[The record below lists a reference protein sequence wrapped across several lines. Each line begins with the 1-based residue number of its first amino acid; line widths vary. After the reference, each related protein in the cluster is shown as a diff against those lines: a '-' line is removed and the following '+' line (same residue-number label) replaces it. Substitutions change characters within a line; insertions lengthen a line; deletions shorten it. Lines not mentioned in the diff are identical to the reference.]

1 MKLIFIKE
9 LKEIIQSSRFTI
21 SFSVCS
27 LLIILSFVMGANNY
41 LTSLEQYRAAVQ
53 ENRNQIAGNTD
64 WNQVDHTISLEP
76 QPLMALVTGISNDI
90 GRNVDMQTQGELRA
104 ENTRFN
110 DEPIFAVFRFMDL
123 EFIFGIVLSLFAII
137 FAYDSINGEKAK
149 GTLKLCFS
157 NSISRASFIGG
168 KLLGSF
174 LGLSNALL
182 LPILIGVAL
191 LPVFGIHL
199 SADEWIRLG
208 LILLTG
214 MAFFGVFLTIAITIS
229 ALTKHPS
236 SSFLISLVIWIAAVL
251 IIPRASVLISGRL
264 VDVPNIDEISAQ
276 KSRYRAQLWE
286 EDRPKL
292 NNFSAPTGTNPQ
304 ELMQQFS
311 SFMSEL
317 SRERQQKIDAFDQK
331 LNQEYQNRVRQ
342 REKLA
347 LTISRISPASLFTMA
362 ITSLAGTS
370 LQLENRF
377 IEQVNSYQITYASF
391 MKEKTG
397 RDSGGFR
404 MIINSDQQQQQE
416 PLDPDEVPQF
426 EFNEASLSDTLS
438 ASLPDMGLLI
448 LLNFL
453 FFGTA
458 FSAFLNYDLR

>member
-1 MKLIFIKE
+1 
-9 LKEIIQSSRFTI
+9 
-21 SFSVCS
+21 
-27 LLIILSFVMGANNY
+27 
-41 LTSLEQYRAAVQ
+41 
-53 ENRNQIAGNTD
+53 
-64 WNQVDHTISLEP
+64 
-76 QPLMALVTGISNDI
+76 
-90 GRNVDMQTQGELRA
+90 
-104 ENTRFN
+104 
-110 DEPIFAVFRFMDL
+110 
-123 EFIFGIVLSLFAII
+123 
-137 FAYDSINGEKAK
+137 
-149 GTLKLCFS
+149 
-157 NSISRASFIGG
+157 
-168 KLLGSF
+168 
-174 LGLSNALL
+174 
-182 LPILIGVAL
+182 
-191 LPVFGIHL
+191 
-199 SADEWIRLG
+199 
-208 LILLTG
+208 
-214 MAFFGVFLTIAITIS
+214 
-229 ALTKHPS
+229 
-236 SSFLISLVIWIAAVL
+236 LISLVIWIAAVL